1 MAIIKTS
8 LRPLANGKGFATV
21 MIDDDVIQRTTPE
34 QQAAARE
41 YTRKL
46 AQELWY
52 QQEMKAGGTPV

>member
-21 MIDDDVIQRTTPE
+21 MIDDDIFHKKTPE
-34 QQAAARE
+34 KQAAERE

-46 AQELWY
+46 ALELWY
-52 QQEMKAGGTPV
+52 QQEMKAGGKPV